1 MNRKNEIKVYSE
13 REDIE
18 LDYANFRQNWR
29 FDAERRIGI
38 HKSGM
43 HIHYVWKEV
52 KSDDNKTSLGL
63 REKVWYKNFPEWC
76 DSMLKQGL
84 TLDEVN
90 LYRRMLNNQ
99 FVIMVDRHQYKE
111 VERRVKM
118 CEKADN
124 DYLNMLRT
132 QGASQY
138 MLNRETRRLSADR
151 QKMSKQWEKEEWLR
165 RSKTQ
170 FGYVNIEDN
179 QR

>member
-1 MNRKNEIKVYSE
+1 
-13 REDIE
+13 
-18 LDYANFRQNWR
+18 
-29 FDAERRIGI
+29 
-38 HKSGM
+38 
-43 HIHYVWKEV
+43 
-52 KSDDNKTSLGL
+52 
-63 REKVWYKNFPEWC
+63 
-76 DSMLKQGL
+76 
-84 TLDEVN
+84 
-90 LYRRMLNNQ
+90 
-99 FVIMVDRHQYKE
+99 MVDRHQYKE

-138 MLNRETRRLSADR
+138 MLDCETRRLSADR